1 MVEPTITCPSCKKEI
16 KLTESLTAPV
26 IEATRREMEQSLI
39 HERKKIKEE
48 EVQKAKQVIA
58 TDMNEKNA
66 LILDLESAIK
76 TKNKKLEDAQKSQAE
91 VLRKQRELDDAKREI
106 DLTIE
111 QRVQKD
117 LVLAREKARKEA
129 EDAANLK
136 VIEQQQTILSMQT
149 QIDALKRKSEQGSQQ
164 LQGEAQELQL
174 EAFLMDRFPRD
185 QIHPVPKGEFGGD
198 VVQRIF
204 NNLGQS
210 CGTILWESKRTKNWS
225 DGWLLKLR
233 EDQRAAKA
241 DIAIIVSQ
249 ALPKNVETFDWVDGV
264 WVTNP
269 QLAIP
274 VAMVLRSGLLEIASA
289 RQATQGQHTKMEQ
302 VYKYLTGPIFRQRI
316 EALVENFSTMQ
327 DDLQKEK
334 KVMTRQWAKRE
345 AQLNRMME
353 STSGMYGDFQGI
365 AANTLQEIDGL
376 EFHALEGPEK
386 YEEESS

>member
-1 MVEPTITCPSCKKEI
+1 MVEPTIICPSCKKEI

-66 LILDLESAIK
+66 LILDLESSIK

-185 QIHPVPKGEFGGD
+185 HIHPVPKGEFGGD

-210 CGTILWESKRTKNWS
+210 CGTILWESKRTKNW
-225 DGWLLKLR
+225 
-233 EDQRAAKA
+233 
-241 DIAIIVSQ
+241 
-249 ALPKNVETFDWVDGV
+249 
-264 WVTNP
+264 
-269 QLAIP
+269 
-274 VAMVLRSGLLEIASA
+274 
-289 RQATQGQHTKMEQ
+289 
-302 VYKYLTGPIFRQRI
+302 
-316 EALVENFSTMQ
+316 
-327 DDLQKEK
+327 
-334 KVMTRQWAKRE
+334 
-345 AQLNRMME
+345 
-353 STSGMYGDFQGI
+353 TS
-365 AANTLQEIDGL
+365 L
-376 EFHALEGPEK
+376 
-386 YEEESS
+386 